1 MDVSDGCVWCTD
13 SCVGLGGSDALEQ
26 ELILVSFEE
35 LALVPDGLP
44 TIICLAGGVDETFE
58 ED

>member
-1 MDVSDGCVWCTD
+1 MVSDGCVWWAD
-13 SCVGLGGSDALEQ
+13 RCVGLGGSDALEQ
-26 ELILVSFEE
+26 ILILVCFEE

-44 TIICLAGGVDETFE
+44 SIVCLAGGVDETFE